1 MLDNADRT
9 AGIISAAKKI
19 IRKEQTSSLLQIGSI
34 SAIKRIVLTFQVA
47 GIDPVVIITGFDS
60 EEIERELCDYG
71 VIFLHKE
78 HYEQS
83 QLFHLAK
90 IGLEYLRDKC
100 DKVMFTPVDIPLF
113 SPDTLKKMMACS
125 AKAVSPVYQH
135 RIGHPT
141 LVSSDIIP
149 LLLDYEG
156 EGGMPGALAEAGVRR
171 QFLEVEDAGII
182 EDFDPLEHKSELI
195 RKHNTDIFHPYV
207 RLSLEKESLFFDAK
221 TKLLLTLI
229 HETSSVK
236 SACKAMALSYS
247 KAWHMLNALEEAV
260 QYKVIT
266 RQQGGNRGG
275 KTCLTREGGK
285 LLRDFE
291 LFEQRVKNFTQ
302 EEFARIFLTRDG
314 A

>member
-1 MLDNADRT
+1 MLDNTGRT

-19 IRKEQTSSLLQIGSI
+19 TRKEQTSSLLQIGSI

-47 GIDPVVIITGFDS
+47 GIDPIVIIAGFDS

-71 VIFLHKE
+71 VIFLHKD

-90 IGLEYLRDKC
+90 IGLKYLEDKC

-113 SPDTLKKMMACS
+113 GPDTLKKMMSCGG
-125 AKAVSPVYQH
+125 KAVSPVYQH

-141 LVSSDIIP
+141 LVSSDLIP
-149 LLLDYEG
+149 LLLAYEG
-156 EGGMPGALAEAGVRR
+156 EGGMPGALKELGVSR
-171 QFLEVEDAGII
+171 QFIEVEDAGII
-182 EDFDPLEHKSELI
+182 EDIEPLEHKSELI

-221 TKLLLTLI
+221 TKLLLILI
-229 HETSSVK
+229 QERNSVK

-247 KAWHMLNALEEAV
+247 KAWNMLNTLEEAV

-266 RQQGGNRGG
+266 RQQGGSRGG
-275 KTCLTREGGK
+275 RTCLTEEGEK
-285 LLRDFE
+285 LLRNFE
-291 LFEQRVKNFTQ
+291 LFEDRVKSFTKA
-302 EEFARIFLTRDG
+302 EFARIFLE
-314 A
+314 